1 MSSEVIFYIAFMPA
15 KRKYKDSVFTSLF
28 KDKKRLLELYNAIEG
43 TSYKDPNIININ
55 TLEGVL
61 FANRHN
67 DISFTIGGKLVVLI
81 EHQSS
86 INENMPLRFLIYVSK
101 VYEKIID
108 PKVIY
113 RQNLIKIPRPEFI
126 VLYNGVDKY
135 PKEKTLKLSDAFE
148 QLGIKKAPELELS
161 VRVLNI
167 NKGHN
172 PKLEQRSKN
181 LAGYS
186 AFVAK
191 VREFQSSGNPL
202 KEAIEKAV
210 VYCIDKGILRDYLRQ
225 NSSEVVNMLST
236 KFKLKDALAVAREEG
251 EAKGEAK
258 GMKKLITLLE
268 RGIPLAEAKRRLYSV
283 K

>member
-1 MSSEVIFYIAFMPA
+1 MPA

-28 KDKKRLLELYNAIEG
+28 KDKKRLLELYNAIDG
-43 TSYKDPNIININ
+43 TSYKNPNIININ
-55 TLEGVL
+55 TLDGVL
-61 FANRHN
+61 FPNRQN
-67 DISFTIGGKLVVLI
+67 DISFTIAGKLVVLI

-86 INENMPLRFLIYVSK
+86 INENMPLRFLIYISK

-108 PKVIY
+108 PKSIY
-113 RQNLIKIPRPEFI
+113 KHNLLKIPRPEFI
-126 VLYNGVDKY
+126 VLYNGIEKY

-172 PKLEQRSKN
+172 PKLEQKSKN

-191 VREFQSSGNPL
+191 VREFQSIGNSL

-210 VYCIDKGILRDYLRQ
+210 RYCIDKGILRDYLRQ
-225 NSSEVVNMLST
+225 NSSEVVNMMST
-236 KFKLKDALAVAREEG
+236 EFKLKDALAVRYEEGREEG
-251 EAKGEAK
+251 EIK
-258 GMKKLITLLE
+258 GMKKLLALLE
-268 RGIPLAEAKRRLYSV
+268 KGIPLAEAKRRLKLS
-283 K
+283 

>member
-1 MSSEVIFYIAFMPA
+1 MPA

-28 KDKKRLLELYNAIEG
+28 GDKKRLLELYNAIEG
-43 TSYKDPNIININ
+43 TSYKNPNIININ
-55 TLEGVL
+55 TLEGIL
-61 FANRHN
+61 FANRQN
-67 DISFTIGGKLVVLI
+67 DISFTIGDKLVVLI

-101 VYEKIID
+101 VYEKITD
-108 PKVIY
+108 PKGIY
-113 RQNLIKIPRPEFI
+113 RQSLMKIPRPEFV

-135 PKEKTLKLSDAFE
+135 PNEKILKLSDAYE

-167 NKGHN
+167 NKGCN
-172 PKLEQRSKN
+172 LKLEQRSKS

-191 VREFQSSGNPL
+191 VRELQSSGNSL

-210 VYCIDKGILRDYLRQ
+210 VYCIDKGILRDYLKQ
-225 NSSEVVNMLST
+225 NSSEVVNMMT
-236 KFKLKDALAVAREEG
+236 TEFKLKDALAVAGEEG
-251 EAKGEAK
+251 EVRGI
-258 GMKKLITLLE
+258 KKLLALLE
-268 RGIPLAEAKRRLYSV
+268 RGIPLEEAKRRLGISKNPV
-283 K
+283 RHQPTSA

>member
-1 MSSEVIFYIAFMPA
+1 MPA

-28 KDKKRLLELYNAIEG
+28 GDKKRLLELYNAIEG
-43 TSYKDPNIININ
+43 TSYKNPNIININ

-61 FANRHN
+61 FANRRN
-67 DISFTIGGKLVVLI
+67 DISFTIGDKLVVLI

-101 VYEKIID
+101 LYEKITD
-108 PKVIY
+108 PKDIY
-113 RQNLIKIPRPEFI
+113 KQNLIKIPRPEFV

-135 PKEKTLKLSDAFE
+135 PNEKVLKLSDAFE
-148 QLGIKKAPELELS
+148 QLGIKKAPVLELS

-167 NKGHN
+167 NKGRN
-172 PKLEQRSKN
+172 LKLEHRSKS

-191 VREFQSSGNPL
+191 VRELQSSGNSL

-210 VYCIDKGILRDYLRQ
+210 VYCINKGILRDYLKR
-225 NSSEVVNMLST
+225 NSSEVVNMMT
-236 KFKLKDALAVAREEG
+236 TEFKLKDAIAVAKAEG
-251 EAKGEAK
+251 EVSGI
-258 GMKKLITLLE
+258 KKLLALLE
-268 RGIPLAEAKRRLYSV
+268 KGIPLAEAKRKLRIL
-283 K
+283 

>member
-1 MSSEVIFYIAFMPA
+1 
-15 KRKYKDSVFTSLF
+15 LF

-43 TSYKDPNIININ
+43 TSYKDPNIISIN

-61 FANRHN
+61 FPNRQN

-86 INENMPLRFLIYVSK
+86 INENMPLRFLIYISK

-108 PKVIY
+108 PKSIY
-113 RQNLIKIPRPEFI
+113 KQNLLKIPRPEFI
-126 VLYNGVDKY
+126 VLYNGMDKY
-135 PKEKTLKLSDAFE
+135 PKEKILKLSDAFE

-167 NKGHN
+167 NKGYN
-172 PKLEQRSKN
+172 PKLERRSKN

-191 VREFQSSGNPL
+191 IREFQSSGNPL

-210 VYCIDKGILRDYLRQ
+210 HYCIDKGILRDYLKQ

-236 KFKLKDALAVAREEG
+236 KFKLKDALAVAKEEGREEG
-251 EAKGEAK
+251 EAKGI
-258 GMKKLITLLE
+258 KKVLALLE
-268 RGIPLAEAKRRLYSV
+268 KGIPLAEAKRRLGISRNYAV
-283 K
+283 R